1 MNGMRQG
8 WLVARREIRERSRS
22 KVFRAGIVITLAL
35 VIVAIVAAA
44 KIHTGNV
51 TRDVGFTGTTP
62 AALPAAVIDQ
72 GKAVDVTVRPRY
84 YGGVAAGEQAVRGQ
98 NVAVL
103 VVDAHRLTWRGQPD
117 EQLRAIVTAA
127 IQLVTVQQRAAAAGI
142 DPGQLHAVMAPVPVE
157 NQQLDVTAG
166 RSTGNATAA
175 IIMSALLLMAIVLY
189 GNLVLTGVA
198 EEKSSRVVEVLLA
211 RMPAR
216 NLLAGKVAGIGFL
229 GFAQFAVTALAALI
243 AALAVHP
250 AGIPAV
256 SGGVLAWVIVWF
268 VLGYALYAMA
278 YGALGSLA
286 SRAEDAA
293 NVAAPV
299 SYALAAAYWVSL
311 LVVARNPDSVWLEAG
326 LPLPG
331 HRTICH
337 VRPHRHRRRRLVGA
351 RDRRR
356 PHRCRHRRPGRARR
370 ARLHRRHPPHR
381 TDPQAERRLER
392 HNPARSKRGAAPRAP
407 HGPAAAKPPSHEA
420 VAVDLCWTDGPRSCH
435 AGRAHWPNC
444 PRDCRGRGRCRVT
457 ALRQPKAAR
466 GRTAVTP
473 PAEPPTSLAASPDA
487 LSSLWLV
494 SYDVPTRACYRSRS

>member
-22 KVFRAGIVITLAL
+22 KVFRTGIVITLAL
-35 VIVAIVAAA
+35 VIAAIVVAA
-44 KIHTGNV
+44 KIHTGTV

-84 YGGVAAGEQAVRGQ
+84 YGGVAAGKQAVRGQ
-98 NVAVL
+98 NITVL

-117 EQLRAIVTAA
+117 EQLRAILTTA

-142 DPGQLHAVMAPVPVE
+142 DPGQLHAVMAPVPVNNE
-157 NQQLDVTAG
+157 QLGVTAG
-166 RSTGNATAA
+166 RSTGNTNAA
-175 IIMSALLLMAIVLY
+175 IIMSALLLLAIVLY

-229 GFAQFAVTALAALI
+229 GFAQFAVTALAALA

-299 SYALAAAYWVSL
+299 SYVLLAAYWASL
-311 LVVARNPDSVWLEAG
+311 MVVASNPDSAGSKLVSLFPATAPFAMSGRIAIGAAAWWEPVIAVALTVAAIAG
-326 LPLPG
+326 LVVLAG
-331 HRTICH
+331 RVYT
-337 VRPHRHRRRRLVGA
+337 GA
-351 RDRRR
+351 ILHTGPTLTLSDAWSATT
-356 PHRCRHRRPGRARR
+356 RPGPSAAQPPARHTGPR
-370 ARLHRRHPPHR
+370 MRNLVPRRH
-381 TDPQAERRLER
+381 Q
-392 HNPARSKRGAAPRAP
+392 
-407 HGPAAAKPPSHEA
+407 
-420 VAVDLCWTDGPRSCH
+420 
-435 AGRAHWPNC
+435 
-444 PRDCRGRGRCRVT
+444 
-457 ALRQPKAAR
+457 
-466 GRTAVTP
+466 
-473 PAEPPTSLAASPDA
+473 
-487 LSSLWLV
+487 
-494 SYDVPTRACYRSRS
+494 